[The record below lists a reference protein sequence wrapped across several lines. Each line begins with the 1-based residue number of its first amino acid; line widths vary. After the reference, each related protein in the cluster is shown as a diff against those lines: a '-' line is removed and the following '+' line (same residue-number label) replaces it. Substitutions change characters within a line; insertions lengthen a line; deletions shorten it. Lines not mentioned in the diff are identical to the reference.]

1 MKTSGSIVLLAW
13 TLWIR
18 TQGLNLDSWTQ
29 ITGFA
34 GQKQCADNVDEKLET
49 WRSFKD
55 AKLSGTSVT
64 FADTKT
70 SMTYLCLPDK
80 EDPRGAKT
88 QKPAKGN

>member
-1 MKTSGSIVLLAW
+1 MKTSGYIFLLAW

-29 ITGFA
+29 MSGFA

-49 WRSFKD
+49 WRRFKD
-55 AKLSGTSVT
+55 AKFSGTTVS

-70 SMTYLCLPDK
+70 SMTYLCLPDN
-80 EDPRGAKT
+80 EDPREVKA
-88 QKPAKGN
+88 QKPAKKN